1 MGLAVVALGL
11 SCGGDL
17 PRPGI
22 EPLSPTLAGR
32 FFTTEPPGR
41 PHFIFA
47 LSLLLNTD
55 PAPRVINRAFVDSV
69 KELSRKYLSDPF
81 LTDMG
86 VLGFSFV
93 ISVANLM
100 SAFLRSLW

>member
-1 MGLAVVALGL
+1 MNHQG
-11 SCGGDL
+11 
-17 PRPGI
+17 
-22 EPLSPTLAGR
+22 SPQ
-32 FFTTEPPGR
+32 
-41 PHFIFA
+41 FIFA

-55 PAPRVINRAFVDSV
+55 PAPRVIKAFVDSV

-86 VLGFSFV
+86 VLGVSFV